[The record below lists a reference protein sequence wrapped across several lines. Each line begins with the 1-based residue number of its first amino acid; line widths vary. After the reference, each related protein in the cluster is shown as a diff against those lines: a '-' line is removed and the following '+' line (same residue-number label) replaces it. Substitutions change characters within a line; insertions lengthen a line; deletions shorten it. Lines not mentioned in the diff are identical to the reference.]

1 MAQLN
6 SLLVSLPIDDFL
18 PEILEKLKLHQN
30 LIVSAS
36 PGAGKTTRLPPELLK
51 LTDKKVLVLEP
62 RRIAASASADRI
74 ASERGWT
81 LGQEVGYQVRFE
93 SRVGVD
99 TRLIFLTEALLGRKL
114 LTDPT
119 LKDVGIV
126 VLDEFHERSVHVD
139 LALGLLKELQEL
151 ERPDLKIV
159 VMSAT
164 LDATTLKNYLPDSF
178 VADIPGKIFP
188 LETHLQKTGQ
198 LLQTNPQFIENVC
211 EQARRA
217 SASLSA
223 GHHCLVFL
231 PGVGEIERC
240 RERLEEF
247 CSGQNFLLYTLH
259 GSLSLEEQ
267 RQVLKSTTQSKIILA
282 TNIAESSLT
291 IDGVDTVIDS
301 GLVRQQRLDSKT
313 GFSKLDLVRISK
325 ASATQ
330 RAGRAARQF
339 PGRVFR
345 LWSTSDELSMPAH
358 DLAEIHRTPLDES
371 LLFLSHLGVRDF
383 QNFSWLEVPK
393 LENLQRARNE
403 ILSLELIDSK
413 NQLTNLGKRVT
424 HWPLPPRLG
433 KLMSLAEDRDA
444 VKTGAEICA
453 LLLEKD
459 FLREEMHSV
468 LECDILVRLEMWH
481 HKDRRLH
488 TGTLRQLVKAS
499 SQLESLS
506 KKATASQFNEDLVRE
521 LLLLTYSDRLS
532 RRRRADQP
540 QALMLGGRGIVLDP
554 QSSVRQSEFFV
565 ALELMET
572 GKSETRCRK
581 ACGISLALIEKFWK
595 DKITKQG
602 DVVFD
607 EKLQKVMRQE
617 GKALVFSPELWL
629 PLEELRSRPA
639 SKEEAEGFLP
649 QMAFQQQNLILQK
662 NEPEGTESLR
672 EGTESLRSWW
682 NRYQYFCSVE
692 GIAPFS
698 EEELKE
704 IWTNAT
710 YGEISLEK
718 LFTKNLVFFFEQAL
732 PASTKKKLQEDCP
745 SHLTVPT
752 GSRMKLEYESGKNPT
767 LQVRLQEIFGW
778 SETPKIL
785 GGRIAVTLV
794 LTGPNYRPVQITQDL
809 ASFWKNAYPE
819 VRKEMRLK
827 YPKHSWPEDPLT
839 AVAVAKGPSQ
849 KRDQKR

>member
-62 RRIAASASADRI
+62 RRIAASSSADRI
-74 ASERGWT
+74 ASERSWT

-330 RAGRAARQF
+330 RAGRAARQ
-339 PGRVFR
+339 
-345 LWSTSDELSMPAH
+345 
-358 DLAEIHRTPLDES
+358 
-371 LLFLSHLGVRDF
+371 
-383 QNFSWLEVPK
+383 
-393 LENLQRARNE
+393 
-403 ILSLELIDSK
+403 
-413 NQLTNLGKRVT
+413 
-424 HWPLPPRLG
+424 
-433 KLMSLAEDRDA
+433 
-444 VKTGAEICA
+444 
-453 LLLEKD
+453 
-459 FLREEMHSV
+459 
-468 LECDILVRLEMWH
+468 
-481 HKDRRLH
+481 
-488 TGTLRQLVKAS
+488 
-499 SQLESLS
+499 
-506 KKATASQFNEDLVRE
+506 
-521 LLLLTYSDRLS
+521 
-532 RRRRADQP
+532 
-540 QALMLGGRGIVLDP
+540 
-554 QSSVRQSEFFV
+554 
-565 ALELMET
+565 
-572 GKSETRCRK
+572 
-581 ACGISLALIEKFWK
+581 
-595 DKITKQG
+595 
-602 DVVFD
+602 
-607 EKLQKVMRQE
+607 
-617 GKALVFSPELWL
+617 
-629 PLEELRSRPA
+629 
-639 SKEEAEGFLP
+639 
-649 QMAFQQQNLILQK
+649 
-662 NEPEGTESLR
+662 
-672 EGTESLRSWW
+672 
-682 NRYQYFCSVE
+682 
-692 GIAPFS
+692 
-698 EEELKE
+698 
-704 IWTNAT
+704 
-710 YGEISLEK
+710 
-718 LFTKNLVFFFEQAL
+718 
-732 PASTKKKLQEDCP
+732 
-745 SHLTVPT
+745 
-752 GSRMKLEYESGKNPT
+752 
-767 LQVRLQEIFGW
+767 
-778 SETPKIL
+778 
-785 GGRIAVTLV
+785 
-794 LTGPNYRPVQITQDL
+794 
-809 ASFWKNAYPE
+809 
-819 VRKEMRLK
+819 
-827 YPKHSWPEDPLT
+827 
-839 AVAVAKGPSQ
+839 
-849 KRDQKR
+849 